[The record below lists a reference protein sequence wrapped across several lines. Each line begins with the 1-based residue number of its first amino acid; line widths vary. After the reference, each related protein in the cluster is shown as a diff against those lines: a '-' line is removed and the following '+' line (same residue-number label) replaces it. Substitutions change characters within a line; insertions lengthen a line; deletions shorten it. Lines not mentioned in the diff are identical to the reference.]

1 MESGAFLEQCG
12 QAVSKDCVGTT
23 VEMTE
28 TGWKQFTAELV
39 GAATFLIQ
47 ATAMGGASEFSFTM
61 MRAINAAKCM
71 VTNLGNNFWNM
82 FGVIWYVALEFKFE
96 AEITKYVAEYYP
108 YVCTCKEET
117 DLLAKLMEASAN
129 AMVTLGGCSEK
140 VQMKDATKAK
150 AKKDK
155 K

>member
-1 MESGAFLEQCG
+1 MGNLLLNTKSQMESGAFLEQCG

-28 TGWKQFTAELV
+28 TGWKQFTAEL
-39 GAATFLIQ
+39 
-47 ATAMGGASEFSFTM
+47 GGASEFSFTM

-96 AEITKYVAEYYP
+96 AEITKYVA
-108 YVCTCKEET
+108 
-117 DLLAKLMEASAN
+117 
-129 AMVTLGGCSEK
+129 
-140 VQMKDATKAK
+140 
-150 AKKDK
+150 
-155 K
+155 